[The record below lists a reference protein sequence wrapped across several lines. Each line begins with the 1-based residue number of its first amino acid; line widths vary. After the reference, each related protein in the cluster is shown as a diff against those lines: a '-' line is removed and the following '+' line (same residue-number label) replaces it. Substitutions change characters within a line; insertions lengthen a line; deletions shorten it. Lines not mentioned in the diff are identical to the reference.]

1 MAKTIE
7 NLKQFLQQ
15 EGFTKYSLCE
25 DNDNFVL
32 NALKHDEN
40 GTYVFV
46 VRENFSRQYEK
57 FMREVTGH
65 FRNAQNEERED
76 TMLLV
81 PDFNGKIDDNDKMC
95 FSEGSVFYVGSAKN
109 VKGRIKEHITNATL
123 SKTGSLKLGFETR
136 SRVKTHLDIYVRC
149 YKTIGE
155 ARDMEGYIR
164 TQFGAYFGE

>member
-1 MAKTIE
+1 MRKIT
-7 NLKQFLQQ
+7 QFLQQ
-15 EGFTKYSLCE
+15 KDFTQYSLCK
-25 DNDNFVL
+25 DDDNFVVL
-32 NALKHDEN
+32 NALNEN

-46 VRENFSRQYEK
+46 VRENFSYHYEK

-65 FRNAQNEERED
+65 FRDAQNEERED

-81 PDFNGKIDDNDKMC
+81 PEFNNEIDNNGKMHFRK
-95 FSEGSVFYVGSAKN
+95 GKVFYVGSAKN
-109 VKGRIKEHITNATL
+109 VKSRIREHITNATL

-136 SRVKTHLDIYVRC
+136 SGVKTHLDIYVHC
-149 YKTIGE
+149 YETIGE